1 MVVGDMLAGG
11 GGDEILGAGNGSL
24 PISSKVGDRM
34 TALVLYGDPRHI
46 PNESFDVGNNNVTG
60 VSEANRA
67 MAYHDIGAGKM
78 SEENTDQFLEISK
91 NCFTNFDP

>member
-24 PISSKVGDRM
+24 PISSKVGACM

-46 PNESFDVGNNNVTG
+46 PNESFDVGNNKVTG
-60 VSEANRA
+60 VSNADRATAYYGLEAEKKKQA
-67 MAYHDIGAGKM
+67 KK
-78 SEENTDQFLEISK
+78 EQ
-91 NCFTNFDP
+91 